1 MINGNK
7 DKEEIM
13 VLIDIYN
20 ERTLEYLGSFEHTNE
35 NIINFVAG
43 LTPFQSVRLVER
55 TTDTLILTTI
65 GNFLDQVPDQ
75 QWLQE
80 ILPVLIAKQTGQLVI
95 EAVEMIA

>member
-1 MINGNK
+1 MPRKTRKAI
-7 DKEEIM
+7 
-13 VLIDIYN
+13 IDCYN
-20 ERTLEYLGSFEHTNE
+20 QQTSEYLGSFEHTNE

-75 QWLQE
+75 QWLQK

-95 EAVEMIA
+95 GTVEMTA